1 MPKMLIFDI
10 WGRYAHFKKIYAT
23 TSALSYIIPSKTA
36 LYGYV
41 GAILGLEKFD
51 NAYLEAFT
59 PGACRLGIQVINPI
73 VMQRINTNLHP
84 HDKGLI
90 KASQKRKPTTMEY
103 VYSPKYRIFLTHAD
117 RTLFEE
123 LEGHLKSHTA
133 VYTPTLGLA
142 NLLSDFQWV
151 GTVEVEENQLAQP
164 MSIEIESVI
173 PREAFVRFDLLP
185 EAGNEIIEYSQFAV
199 EMNISR
205 EVTHRTDVLIDRNGK
220 PILTLVNYYHT
231 FQKDGTEHNIIIF

>member
-36 LYGYV
+36 LYGYIS
-41 GAILGLEKFD
+41 AILGLDKFD
-51 NAYLEAFT
+51 NAYLDSF
-59 PGACRLGIQVINPI
+59 PLGACRLGIQVINPI
-73 VMQRINTNLHP
+73 VMQRVNTNLHP

-90 KASQKRKPTTMEY
+90 KATQNRKPTTMEY
-103 VYSPKYRIFLTHAD
+103 VYSPKYRIFFTHTNEA
-117 RTLFEE
+117 LFEE
-123 LEGHLKSHTA
+123 LEVHLKRHTS

-142 NLLSDFQWV
+142 NLLSDFQLI
-151 GTVEVEENQLAQP
+151 GTAEAKEQQLTQP
-164 MSIEIESVI
+164 TTIGIDSVI

-199 EMNISR
+199 EMNTDR
-205 EVTHRTDVLIDRNGK
+205 EVTHRTDILIDRNGK
-220 PILTLVNYYHT
+220 PIRAVVNYFHT
-231 FQKDGTEHNIIIF
+231 YQQNGSERKIILF